1 MHKLFLQI
9 NQVLKQISN
18 PKIHLW
24 FLNIDLVD
32 LEWITTSMSL
42 KAPGKEELSFIMEP
56 TGEPFAMIQ
65 ILTWLPPMFSADL
78 SIQDSE
84 LLAGQVLDT
93 CHITEAV
100 IFLMES
106 IYQFWWTMFH
116 ALEMKQALIN
126 AHIDLSATVI
136 IMKTLLSLAQEHQIT
151 LLVETTDWPT
161 HIMKPVEMAPP

>member
-65 ILTWLPPMFSADL
+65 ISTWLPPMFSADL

-84 LLAGQVLDT
+84 LLAGQVLET
-93 CHITEAV
+93 CHITETV

-106 IYQFWWTMFH
+106 IYQFWWTMLY
-116 ALEMKQALIN
+116 ALEMKKALIN

-136 IMKTLLSLAQEHQIT
+136 MVKTLLSLAQEVKIT
-151 LLVETTDWPT
+151 L
-161 HIMKPVEMAPP
+161 

>member
-24 FLNIDLVD
+24 FLNIDLVN
-32 LEWITTSMSL
+32 LEWIITSMSL

-65 ILTWLPPMFSADL
+65 VSTWLPPMFSADL

-84 LLAGQVLDT
+84 LLAGQVLET

-100 IFLMES
+100 IFLMVS
-106 IYQFWWTMFH
+106 INQFWWTMFH

-161 HIMKPVEMAPP
+161 HIMKPVEMALL